1 MSWCILPRDSSRKKD
16 TVALGA
22 QTQTD
27 LERGSGRRSHRL
39 ENLENHPGTI
49 LQRATVAVGPGVGS
63 RVQELAQA
71 VTVRSKN
78 LDAIESR
85 VLDPLCS
92 RSEISYY
99 VTDFDDQYGD
109 TSGCIILGGDRLKS
123 CKFVACARTT
133 VMELDCR
140 GRIPLGQCGGQSCQA
155 GQETIVPYGQLS
167 GECLASPGHMRC
179 ARHYQTESCVSWSTR
194 FEGGATDTRS
204 LRYCPA
210 VWYCLRS
217 SRFSILP

>member
-71 VTVRSKN
+71 VTVRSRN

-85 VLDPLCS
+85 
-92 RSEISYY
+92 
-99 VTDFDDQYGD
+99 
-109 TSGCIILGGDRLKS
+109 
-123 CKFVACARTT
+123 ARP
-133 VMELDCR
+133 VV
-140 GRIPLGQCGGQSCQA
+140 Q
-155 GQETIVPYGQLS
+155 
-167 GECLASPGHMRC
+167 
-179 ARHYQTESCVSWSTR
+179 
-194 FEGGATDTRS
+194 
-204 LRYCPA
+204 
-210 VWYCLRS
+210 
-217 SRFSILP
+217 